1 MEGKTKGFQHQ
12 TMRGRMDRIVRS
24 HGFIVRGRELDK
36 RGCQNPAVFPTIGL
50 LFVWLSLS
58 RRVYGMRLR
67 CAFEFLAL
75 A

>member
-1 MEGKTKGFQHQ
+1 MEGKAKGFQHQ

-36 RGCQNPAVFPTIGL
+36 RRCQNPAVFSRIGL
-50 LFVWLSLS
+50 RFAWLSLHW
-58 RRVYGMRLR
+58 RVYGMRLR